1 MTTHDKSTPTVQFP
15 VAFDQIPAEVKK
27 LTDYI
32 RAANA
37 GIEVARTML
46 AMVRKGCKHE
56 NAQRGYN
63 ERDGSWM
70 NPCPHCG
77 MTE

>member
-1 MTTHDKSTPTVQFP
+1 MSTDNMSVPTVQFP
-15 VAFDQIPAEVKK
+15 VPFEQIPAEVKR

-32 RAANA
+32 KAANA

-46 AMVRKGCKHE
+46 HMVRKGCKHE

-77 MTE
+77 ETA